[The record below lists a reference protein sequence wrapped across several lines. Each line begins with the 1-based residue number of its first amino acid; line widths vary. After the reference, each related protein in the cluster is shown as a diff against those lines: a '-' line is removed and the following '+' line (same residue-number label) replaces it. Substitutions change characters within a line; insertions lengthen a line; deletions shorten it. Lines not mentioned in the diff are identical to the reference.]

1 MSDQDPSAPSPA
13 EQSAQP
19 PVEAPPRSKFEI
31 GEEFGT
37 AKKNLPP
44 AKIVGIGL
52 VVIVFVAVIV
62 QVIQRPTSQAVG
74 NVDYITAA
82 EIPGQNAV
90 MVAVTVS
97 FQNQGKKPYWV
108 HNVDAE
114 LDTGTDHY
122 KDDAASGADF
132 ERYFQAFPALK
143 EHALQPL
150 KPELRIDPQGKT
162 EGTVIVSFPV
172 SMEAFNN
179 RKSLTVKV
187 WPYDQPAPL
196 VLTQT
201 K

>member
-1 MSDQDPSAPSPA
+1 MSDQEPSAPPLP
-13 EQSAQP
+13 SAQP
-19 PVEAPPRSKFEI
+19 EPPTAAQPRSKFDI
-31 GEEFGT
+31 AEEFGT

-52 VVIVFVAVIV
+52 VVIVLVAIIV
-62 QVIQRPTSQAVG
+62 QLVQRPKSTAVG
-74 NVDYITAA
+74 SVDYVDAV
-82 EIPGQNAV
+82 EIPGQSAV

-108 HNVDAE
+108 HHVNAE
-114 LDTGTDHY
+114 LDTGANQY

-132 ERYFQAFPALK
+132 ARYFQAFPALK
-143 EHALQPL
+143 EHAVQPL
-150 KPELRIDPQGKT
+150 QPELRIDPQGKT

-179 RKSLTVKV
+179 RKSLRVKV

-196 VLTQT
+196 VLT